1 MGTDGDTGTGMSEQ
15 GVWLGGVKCL
25 VCRESCAPLACGDFP
40 HQPSSHC
47 QIQEKLK
54 LVWETPTPHNSSLLA
69 LLSTLLPHSREW
81 GGVSPHPSFCHNPL
95 SPSLSPRVSDSA
107 ASPSSPLSPWRLLGG
122 TRRGTPQPCACCHPQ
137 FFPGVHSCA
146 LQNLG
151 FKHPECQPLAPSTGL
166 RPAL

>member
-1 MGTDGDTGTGMSEQ
+1 VPGLQRKLCSPGLWRFPPPAKQPLSNTGKTEVGMGNPNSPQFQPPGLTLHSPATQQGM
-15 GVWLGGVKCL
+15 
-25 VCRESCAPLACGDFP
+25 
-40 HQPSSHC
+40 
-47 QIQEKLK
+47 
-54 LVWETPTPHNSSLLA
+54 
-69 LLSTLLPHSREW
+69 